1 MTIQHIASDFTRAV
15 RYSVLWPHRSSEADC
30 TIDLDD
36 RPDAIHLGAIAP
48 AGEVVGVLS
57 LFDQRPDRFPQAIH
71 VNTAV
76 YRLRAMG
83 VLPEWRRQGV
93 GEALIEAACLAV
105 KERGAQVVW
114 CDARQVAF
122 PFYESCGFHY
132 LSELY
137 DIPVIGPHRM
147 MARAL

>member
-1 MTIQHIASDFTRAV
+1 MNTQRIASEATRAV
-15 RYSVLWPHRSSEADC
+15 RFRVLWPHRPSEADC

-36 RPDAIHLGAIAP
+36 RADAIHLGAIAP
-48 AGEVVGVLS
+48 HGEVVGVLS
-57 LFDQRPDRFPQAIH
+57 LFDQRPDRFPSAFPS
-71 VNTAV
+71 NTPV

-83 VLPEWRRQGV
+83 VLPEWRRQRV

-105 KERGAQVVW
+105 KERGAQVLW
-114 CDARQVAF
+114 CDAREVAF
-122 PFYESCGFHY
+122 SFYESCGFHY